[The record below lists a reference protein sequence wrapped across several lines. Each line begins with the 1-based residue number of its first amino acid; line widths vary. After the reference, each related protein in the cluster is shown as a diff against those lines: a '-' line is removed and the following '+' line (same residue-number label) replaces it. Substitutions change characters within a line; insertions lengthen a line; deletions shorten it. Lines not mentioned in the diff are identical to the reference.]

1 MLSVFFIFQPQK
13 SNNHFL
19 IIFVKIIAFVIQMI
33 YICYCITKNIKSLT
47 TAAIR
52 KPVSFRLKADLI
64 EELKIKA
71 ARANRSLNNYV
82 ESVLLDDVYDEP
94 NEVTKAAIEEVMSGK
109 NPSKE
114 YTNID
119 EMFNEILNE
128 A

>member
-1 MLSVFFIFQPQK
+1 M
-13 SNNHFL
+13 
-19 IIFVKIIAFVIQMI
+19 A
-33 YICYCITKNIKSLT
+33 

-71 ARANRSLNNYV
+71 ARTNRSLNNYV

-109 NPSKE
+109 NLSKE

>member
-1 MLSVFFIFQPQK
+1 M
-13 SNNHFL
+13 
-19 IIFVKIIAFVIQMI
+19 
-33 YICYCITKNIKSLT
+33 T

-71 ARANRSLNNYV
+71 ARTNRSLNNYV

>member
-1 MLSVFFIFQPQK
+1 M
-13 SNNHFL
+13 
-19 IIFVKIIAFVIQMI
+19 A
-33 YICYCITKNIKSLT
+33 

-71 ARANRSLNNYV
+71 ARTNRSLNNYV

-109 NPSKE
+109 NHSNE

>member
-1 MLSVFFIFQPQK
+1 M
-13 SNNHFL
+13 
-19 IIFVKIIAFVIQMI
+19 A
-33 YICYCITKNIKSLT
+33 

-71 ARANRSLNNYV
+71 ARTNRSLNNYV

-109 NPSKE
+109 NSSKA